1 MAGEVTAGLA
11 DSNGS
16 LPTVYDFGH
25 LRSDAEDRDQLR
37 NPTQATLVSSTR
49 LLYHF
54 TADEMLCILC
64 CRLSADRGVV
74 YKVAQWRSG
83 SGRIH
88 FVTVAVLRPFRY
100 AVRPIWQ
107 MILRTTSNDKVRVYA
122 NSTSNRISHRAI
134 SLLCPAPIGR
144 RHLAMMRV

>member
-1 MAGEVTAGLA
+1 MAAYQRFMTSVTCGLMPRTGI
-11 DSNGS
+11 SSGT
-16 LPTVYDFGH
+16 LRR
-25 LRSDAEDRDQLR
+25 LRSFRVRDY
-37 NPTQATLVSSTR
+37 
-49 LLYHF
+49 LYHF

-64 CRLSADRGVV
+64 CRLSAERGVV